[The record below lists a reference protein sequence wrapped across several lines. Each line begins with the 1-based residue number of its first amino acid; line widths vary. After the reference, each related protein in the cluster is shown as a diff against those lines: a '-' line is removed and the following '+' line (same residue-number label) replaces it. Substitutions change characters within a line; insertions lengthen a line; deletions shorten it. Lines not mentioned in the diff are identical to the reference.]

1 MGPSCPRER
10 SLRRGDTRP
19 LEVQRREDEK
29 IRRGGDVLFPG
40 GDGREEAMARR
51 SKTIPQEEPPKK
63 KKAQE
68 FYIGDRGDKRKSGA
82 TSLSREEER

>member
-1 MGPSCPRER
+1 M
-10 SLRRGDTRP
+10 
-19 LEVQRREDEK
+19 
-29 IRRGGDVLFPG
+29 LFPG
-40 GDGREEAMARR
+40 GDGREEATARW
-51 SKTIPQEEPPKK
+51 SKTIPQEEPPK